1 MKVPTYE
8 AQLQRSRQGQGQF
21 LTAQISA
28 SAMAAPGRAY
38 AEAGQQTGQV
48 ARELSEFFMKK
59 AEIGA
64 KSEASAAAS
73 KMQLEL
79 AELEDDA
86 LRNPN
91 MSQAEEQYRRQ
102 SQIIVEKYKTSM
114 SNTLARRAFGSAAVK
129 AQTKALLSF
138 LKQNNER
145 VVEAA
150 KANLAETV
158 QQDVNVASDP
168 SKSVTARRESFVNA
182 LIDIQTS
189 EPDLGAEE
197 VRERIEKLYEDTAQS
212 TLLNQVNRPDADAAA
227 IATAF
232 RNGTSTDPMIQAVRG
247 NLSAIQIDAIATAIE
262 KTAARNAKRD
272 NDARKSKDAASK
284 ENDEEIARQIL
295 FGDAPQQ
302 DKADLFEGIKDST
315 HIPVGTLRTIEN
327 YLAGGAQVDNKE
339 DVLEVAR
346 LIRSGEITTDAQLI
360 EKLGDEG
367 LEITFNTV
375 RTELLPL
382 ITTKTDRAF
391 SQALD
396 WGEATL
402 GYVKSA
408 GAGGLGKLFADKA
421 NKAAK
426 LRAEMLAWRADPKK
440 TIKDPMA
447 KAKEIT
453 ERLLKEGNQSAL
465 SQLPVLAENYRKAL
479 ASGNATRISNA
490 RIGLITAMQTGGLVT
505 PLEGAR
511 ADFDPLT
518 IIDRPQQ

>member
-1 MKVPTYE
+1 MKVPTYT
-8 AQLQRSRQGQGQF
+8 AKLDRPRRGQGQF
-21 LTAQISA
+21 LTAQLSA
-28 SAMAAPGRAY
+28 SAMAAPARAF
-38 AEAGQQTGQV
+38 AQSGQQLAQAGSDL
-48 ARELSEFFMKK
+48 AAFGMKK
-59 AEIGA
+59 AQIGA
-64 KSEASAAAS
+64 ESEASAAAS
-73 KMQLEL
+73 EMQLEL
-79 AELEDDA
+79 ADLESNA
-86 LRNPN
+86 LQNTN

-129 AQTKALLSF
+129 AQTRGLLSF
-138 LKQNNER
+138 IKQNNAR

-150 KANLAETV
+150 KANLETTI
-158 QQDVNVASDP
+158 QQEMKLSSDP
-168 SKSVTARRESFVNA
+168 SQSSTSRRESFLRA
-182 LIDIQTS
+182 LMEIRDNEQDIGPDEVRIQTQ
-189 EPDLGAEE
+189 
-197 VRERIEKLYEDTAQS
+197 KLYSETTQN
-212 TLLNQVNRPDADAAA
+212 TLLNLANRQGADAAA

-232 RNGTSTDPMIQAVRG
+232 RKGNSADPMVQALRE
-247 NLSAIQIDAIATAIE
+247 NLSAIEIDKIATTLE

-272 NDARKSKDAASK
+272 NDARKANDAAAK
-284 ENDEEIARQIL
+284 QNDEGIVRQIL
-295 FGDAPQQ
+295 FGNPAQQ
-302 DKADLFEGIKDST
+302 NNDDLFDGIKDST
-315 HIPVGTLRTIEN
+315 HIPVGTLRTVET

-408 GAGGLGKLFADKA
+408 ASGGLKIFEDKA

-426 LRAEMLAWRADPKK
+426 LRAEMLAWRANPNK

-447 KAKEIT
+447 KSKEIT
-453 ERLLKEGNQSAL
+453 ERLLKEGNQAAL
-465 SQLPVLAENYRKAL
+465 SNLAVVAEQYRTARQG
-479 ASGNATRISNA
+479 GNATEISNT
-490 RIGLITAMQTGGLVT
+490 RIALIAVLQAGGLVT
-505 PLEGAR
+505 PLQAAR
-511 ADFDPLT
+511 ADFDPLS
-518 IIDRPQQ
+518 IIDRPQR

>member
-1 MKVPTYE
+1 MKVPTYT
-8 AQLQRSRQGQGQF
+8 AQLQRPRQGQGQF
-21 LTAQISA
+21 LTAQLSA
-28 SAMAAPGRAY
+28 SAMAAPARAY
-38 AEAGQQTGQV
+38 AESGQQLAQAG
-48 ARELSEFFMKK
+48 AELAAFGMKK

-64 KSEASAAAS
+64 KSEAFAAAS

-91 MSQAEEQYRRQ
+91 MSQAEQQYRTQ
-102 SQIIVEKYKTSM
+102 SQLIVDKYKSSM
-114 SNTLARRAFGSAAVK
+114 SNTLARRSFGTTAVK
-129 AQTKALLSF
+129 AQTRGLLSF
-138 LKQNNER
+138 VKQNNAR

-150 KANLAETV
+150 EANLVETT
-158 QQDVNVASDP
+158 QQDVNVASDIT
-168 SKSVTARRESFVNA
+168 KSNTIRSESLIGA
-182 LIDIQTS
+182 LLEIKAS
-189 EPDLGAEE
+189 EPDVGADK
-197 VRERIEKLYEDTAQS
+197 VRLLTEKAYEDTAQN
-212 TLLNQVNRPDADAAA
+212 TLLNYVNRRGADAAA

-232 RNGTSTDPMIQAVRG
+232 RNGTSTDPMLQAVRG
-247 NLSAIQIDAIATAIE
+247 NLSATQIDAIATSIE
-262 KTAARNAKRD
+262 KTAARNTKRN
-272 NDARKSKDAASK
+272 NDAEKKLDELAK
-284 ENDEEIARQIL
+284 ENDQGAVRDIL
-295 FGDAPQQ
+295 FGRGTIEA
-302 DKADLFEGIKDST
+302 KTAVFESIKNSAY
-315 HIPVGTLRTIEN
+315 IPVGTLQTIEKF
-327 YLAGGAQVDNKE
+327 LAGGAQVDDKQ
-339 DVLEVAR
+339 DVLEISRA
-346 LIRSGEITTDAQLI
+346 IRSGEIKTDAQLI

-408 GAGGLGKLFADKA
+408 ASGGLQIFEDKA

-426 LRAEMLAWRADPKK
+426 LRAEMLAWRANPNK

-465 SQLPVLAENYRKAL
+465 SRLPVLTEQYRKAL
-479 ASGNATRISNA
+479 ASRNATLISNA
-490 RIGLITAMQTGGLVT
+490 RIGLIAVMQAGGLVT
-505 PLEGAR
+505 PLEAAR
-511 ADFDPLT
+511 ADFDPLA

>member
-8 AQLQRSRQGQGQF
+8 AQLQRPRQGQGQF
-21 LTAQISA
+21 LTAQLSA
-28 SAMAAPGRAY
+28 SAMAAPARAY
-38 AEAGQQTGQV
+38 AESGQQLAQAG
-48 ARELSEFFMKK
+48 AELAAFGMKK

-73 KMQLEL
+73 RLQLEL

-102 SQIIVEKYKTSM
+102 SQIIVEKYKASM

-129 AQTKALLSF
+129 AQTSGLLSF
-138 LKQNNER
+138 VKQNNAR

-168 SKSVTARRESFVNA
+168 SKSVTARRESFVSA
-182 LIDIQTS
+182 LIDIQSS
-189 EPDLGAEE
+189 EPEQGAEE
-197 VRERIEKLYEDTAQS
+197 VRIQTEKLYEDTAQN
-212 TLLNQVNRPDADAAA
+212 TLLNQVNRPGADAAA

-247 NLSAIQIDAIATAIE
+247 NLSATQIDAIATAIE

-272 NDARKSKDAASK
+272 NDARKAKDAASK
-284 ENDEEIARQIL
+284 ENDEAIAKQIF

-302 DKADLFEGIKDST
+302 DKADLFENIKDST
-315 HIPVGTLRTIEN
+315 HITIGTLRAIEN
-327 YLAGGAQVDNKE
+327 YLAGGAQVDNKG

-346 LIRSGEITTDAQLI
+346 LIRNGDITTDAQLI
-360 EKLGDEG
+360 EKLGDDG

-408 GAGGLGKLFADKA
+408 ASGGLKIFEDKA

-426 LRAEMLAWRADPKK
+426 LRAEMLAWRADPNK

-453 ERLLKEGNQSAL
+453 QRLVNEGNQSAL
-465 SQLPVLAENYRKAL
+465 SRLPVLTEQYRKAL
-479 ASGNATRISNA
+479 ASQNATLISNA
-490 RIGLITAMQTGGLVT
+490 RILLITVMQEGGLVT
-505 PLEGAR
+505 PLEAAR
-511 ADFDPLT
+511 ADFDPLA